1 MKRRRFTL
9 IELLV
14 VIAIIAILAAM
25 LLPALAKARAKAR
38 SISCTNNLKQC
49 MMAYL
54 FYGSDNN
61 DVLMTNR
68 NQGTYWVGILNGYY
82 SGMNTSYLA
91 SNPPE
96 AACTSVKPFKYN
108 NADQR
113 YMGYGMRYSTA
124 PVEIVTVSTVPGDTY
139 SSCYQLNGLIKQPS
153 DYLMMGDT
161 YMSNWEKAPCQWMCN
176 RIVNQTTVGTYEDSC
191 YFSCGNHGG
200 NGNFS
205 FLDGHVESFSNGVG
219 FLNKVMVEY
228 SYHSYKCA
236 YGPTIS
242 TLTCWGKDNGALVVL
257 SR

>member
-1 MKRRRFTL
+1 MKSRRFTL

-25 LLPALAKARAKAR
+25 LLPALAKAREKAR

-61 DVLMTNR
+61 DILMTNR

-113 YMGYGMRYSTA
+113 YMGYGLRYSAA
-124 PVEIVTVSTVPGDTY
+124 PAEVVTVSTVPGDQY
-139 SSCYQLNGLIKQPS
+139 SSCYQINSLVQQPS
-153 DYLMMGDT
+153 SYSMMADT

-176 RIVNQTTVGTYEDSC
+176 RLVNQTTVGTYEDSC

-200 NGNFS
+200 SGNFS
-205 FLDGHVESFSNGVG
+205 FLDGHVESINSGAAYLQKTMIEYANHGY
-219 FLNKVMVEY
+219 KV
-228 SYHSYKCA
+228 A
-236 YGPTIS
+236 YGVTVS
-242 TLTCWGKDNGALVVL
+242 TLTCWGKDNAALVTI
-257 SR
+257 SK